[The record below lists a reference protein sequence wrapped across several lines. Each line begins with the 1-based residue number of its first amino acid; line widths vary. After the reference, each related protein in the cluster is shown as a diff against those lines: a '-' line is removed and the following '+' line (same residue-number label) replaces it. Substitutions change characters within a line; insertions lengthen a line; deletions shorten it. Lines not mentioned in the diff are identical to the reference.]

1 LVQVGHGGHEGHEGG
16 KLGVDGLGGR
26 SSDGG
31 GIGLKRVLLLFLLL
45 LLPNVV
51 ERDDLLGALISPH
64 LSVAILENLSED
76 NGLVGCHVEAIG
88 KCLIIKWHDALL
100 VNF

>member
-1 LVQVGHGGHEGHEGG
+1 MIGGHEGHEGG
-16 KLGVDGLGGR
+16 ELGIDGLGGR

-31 GIGLKRVLLLFLLL
+31 GIGLKRLLLLFLLL

-51 ERDDLLGALISPH
+51 ERDDLLGALIPPH
-64 LSVAILENLSED
+64 RSVAILESLGED
-76 NGLVGCHVEAIG
+76 DGLVGCHVEAIS
-88 KCLIIKWHDALL
+88 KCLIAEWHDALL